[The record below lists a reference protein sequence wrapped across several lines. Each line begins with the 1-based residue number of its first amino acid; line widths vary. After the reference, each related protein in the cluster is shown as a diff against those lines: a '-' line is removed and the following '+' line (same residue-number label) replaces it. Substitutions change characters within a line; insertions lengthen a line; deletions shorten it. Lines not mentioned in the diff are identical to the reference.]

1 MGQNAYNTIFYEFF
15 TNLTHFWTVL
25 TEFWGH
31 APVFLQFFSVNLFI
45 TSFYAKIIICMHIR
59 LVENGV
65 LLKSINFGILAIFS
79 HFLAKRVNFWAYVT
93 KSANGIVFFE
103 FLILKLVYI
112 SREKLWTL
120 KCTQNL
126 LRSWSIC
133 NWSDLKLYEIWFHF
147 WPPKKWVCHG

>member
-1 MGQNAYNTIFYEFF
+1 MF
-15 TNLTHFWTVL
+15 LLVL
-25 TEFWGH
+25 LHSFGLKIGGYAH
-31 APVFLQFFSVNLFI
+31 FSVSTTEIKKLE
-45 TSFYAKIIICMHIR
+45 AKNGNPKNFFPYEMALHIR
-59 LVENGV
+59 LVKNGV

-120 KCTQNL
+120 KCTQNP
-126 LRSWSIC
+126 LRS
-133 NWSDLKLYEIWFHF
+133 
-147 WPPKKWVCHG
+147 